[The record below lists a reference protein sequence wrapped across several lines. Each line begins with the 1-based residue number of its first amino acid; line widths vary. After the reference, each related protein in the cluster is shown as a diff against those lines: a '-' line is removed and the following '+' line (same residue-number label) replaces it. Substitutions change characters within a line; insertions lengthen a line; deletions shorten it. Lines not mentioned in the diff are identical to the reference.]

1 MDLRKATVREL
12 FPSLISTISITEEL
26 STCNSCGISTVAVIF
41 LPLYWSLLSLKKNP
55 AIAHD
60 RAKLTEELVVI
71 IQPVVQSR
79 KLI

>member
-1 MDLRKATVREL
+1 MALRKATVREL

-41 LPLYWSLLSLKKNP
+41 LLLYWSLLSLKKNP

-60 RAKLTEELVVI
+60 RTKLTEELVVI